1 MTELEGIDGNRRV
14 SPDEQSV
21 VRKDGITYGGRVLQ
35 YSVSNGMIIAA
46 PNEMKKIEELD
57 SYIDKEILDET
68 ALSPIDDLP
77 VYEMIVAMRESN
89 MTKDNMTHEP
99 AKITAI
105 SGDDDLYSL
114 HEYLGYHEGKDF
126 IYEYPNGEKM
136 WIMIC
141 DCGQVLSSCSST
153 KLCRVKSL
161 GELQRGLVYNKGGA
175 ANDSV

>member
-1 MTELEGIDGNRRV
+1 M
-14 SPDEQSV
+14 
-21 VRKDGITYGGRVLQ
+21 Q
-35 YSVSNGMIIAA
+35 YISSNGMMMAA

-57 SYIDKEILDET
+57 SYIDKEITDIA
-68 ALSPIDDLP
+68 ALSPMDDLP
-77 VYEMIVAMRESN
+77 VYEMIVAMSESN

-105 SGDDDLYSL
+105 SGDDDIYSL

-141 DCGQVLSSCSST
+141 DCGQVLSSCGSM